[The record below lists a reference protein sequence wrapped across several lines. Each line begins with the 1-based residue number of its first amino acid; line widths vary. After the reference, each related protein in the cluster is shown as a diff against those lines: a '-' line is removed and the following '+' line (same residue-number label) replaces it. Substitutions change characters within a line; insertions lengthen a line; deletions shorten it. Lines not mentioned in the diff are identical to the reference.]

1 MDCTALDE
9 SYVPDALDAVPAH
22 ASAAG
27 MIYSFYGRLSVGNM
41 DPDWL
46 AEGDLPPTFYV
57 YGTEDPFYRQFQ
69 QQYDVIRNMGIST
82 GRIVLNGWPH
92 GFGSDGGWVNDYAA
106 SPCSGIHSAE
116 CDPVVQR
123 GIFGLKIGRNGTNYR
138 EPAFQSVDINAGS
151 HIAADAVASKKAH
164 LPLRSTR

>member
-1 MDCTALDE
+1 MTKNGLHCFSRQYLLSAFR
-9 SYVPDALDAVPAH
+9 PATP
-22 ASAAG
+22 AAQKPPAAIWKAEFPPSR

-106 SPCSGIHSAE
+106 WLE
-116 CDPVVQR
+116 
-123 GIFGLKIGRNGTNYR
+123 
-138 EPAFQSVDINAGS
+138 SVFAN
-151 HIAADAVASKKAH
+151 KEEF
-164 LPLRSTR
+164 

>member
-1 MDCTALDE
+1 MTKKWTALLLTAVLAVGLSACDTSRAEAPGSNLE
-9 SYVPDALDAVPAH
+9 SGV
-22 ASAAG
+22 SAIEDDLFVLWAAQ
-27 MIYSFYGRLSVGNM
+27 VGNM

-57 YGTEDPFYRQFQ
+57 YGTENPFYRQFQ

-106 SPCSGIHSAE
+106 WLE
-116 CDPVVQR
+116 
-123 GIFGLKIGRNGTNYR
+123 
-138 EPAFQSVDINAGS
+138 SVFANKEES
-151 HIAADAVASKKAH
+151 
-164 LPLRSTR
+164 

>member
-1 MDCTALDE
+1 MNNFLFENKTKVYFGKGGVKEYLGCLLEHYGDTVMLAYGGG
-9 SYVPDALDAVPAH
+9 SIKHNGVYAVPAH

-106 SPCSGIHSAE
+106 WLE
-116 CDPVVQR
+116 
-123 GIFGLKIGRNGTNYR
+123 
-138 EPAFQSVDINAGS
+138 SVFAN
-151 HIAADAVASKKAH
+151 KEEF
-164 LPLRSTR
+164 

>member
-9 SYVPDALDAVPAH
+9 NYVPDALDAVPAH

-92 GFGSDGGWVNDYAA
+92 GFGSDGGWENDYAA
-106 SPCSGIHSAE
+106 W
-116 CDPVVQR
+116 
-123 GIFGLKIGRNGTNYR
+123 LGRVFANK
-138 EPAFQSVDINAGS
+138 EES
-151 HIAADAVASKKAH
+151 
-164 LPLRSTR
+164 